1 MSTEHKKDAET
12 KPTGRRYSS
21 VDELIKGEG
30 ISQDIRQKVSEI
42 EGATRLVEQLSLL
55 RQLAGLTQEQMAE
68 RLGFNSQSAVSKLE
82 SGRDEEVTI
91 GQITEYVKASG
102 QRIAMMFGQPMSHVE
117 SVKAHALAM
126 REHLSALAS
135 MAHQGDDIQTAVQAF
150 FGEAF
155 FNLLSIFSGCQAELP
170 NGGRFD
176 IRLEVMGKPTVVSRQ
191 GSYSRSTFV
200 RETAVADRSALRNKA
215 LAGSR

>member
-21 VDELIKGEG
+21 VDDLMKGEG
-30 ISQDIRQKVSEI
+30 ISPDVRQKVSDI

-55 RQLAGLTQEQMAE
+55 RQFAGLTQEQMAE
-68 RLGFNSQSAVSKLE
+68 RLGFSSQSAVSKLE
-82 SGRDEEVTI
+82 SGRDEEVTV
-91 GQITEYVKASG
+91 GQISEYVKATG
-102 QRIAMMFGQPMSHVE
+102 QRVGMMFGQPMNHVE
-117 SVKAHALAM
+117 SVKWHALAM

-135 MAHQGDDIQTAVQAF
+135 IAHQGDDIKTAVQAF

-155 FNLLSIFSGCQAELP
+155 FNLLSIFSGCNAELP
-170 NGGRFD
+170 NGVGFGV
-176 IRLEVMGKPTVVSRQ
+176 RLELMGKPNRFTLP
-191 GSYSRSTFV
+191 GSYTKGTFL
-200 RETAVADRSALRNKA
+200 RETAVGGSAIVGDKT